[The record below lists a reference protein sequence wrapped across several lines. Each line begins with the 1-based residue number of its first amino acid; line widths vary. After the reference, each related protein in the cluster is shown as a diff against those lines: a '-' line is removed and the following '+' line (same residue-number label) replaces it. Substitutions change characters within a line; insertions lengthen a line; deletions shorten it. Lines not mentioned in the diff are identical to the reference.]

1 MSIRRMLPFIFINV
15 IVSLAVVLLVL
26 FWWDGRQAEAQ
37 PTPEPTSALADVTQA
52 TRVPATAAAEEEG
65 GEEAPDAAGETEEA
79 GEADEQPVHI
89 VQAGETLGR
98 ISELYEVPVDD
109 IAQANEIVNVNSIS
123 VGQQLIIP
131 VGGVATATPE
141 GNEGAEG
148 ADAPTRE
155 VPPTPLPTEPAEEG
169 TAIVEIS
176 EVIGLGELADEAV
189 RITNAGTRPVALQEW
204 ELLDE
209 GGHVYTFAAVTLYG
223 SSEAGSPSILVHTE
237 TGQNG
242 ASNLY
247 WGQEEAVWEPGE
259 TVTLRDAEGSVQ
271 ATYVIP

>member
-1 MSIRRMLPFIFINV
+1 MSMRRMLPFIFINI

-52 TRVPATAAAEEEG
+52 TPVPATAAAEGEG
-65 GEEAPDAAGETEEA
+65 GEEAPDPAGETTE
-79 GEADEQPVHI
+79 EADEQPVHI
-89 VQAGETLGR
+89 VQAGDTLGK

-109 IAQANEIVNVNSIS
+109 IAQANEIVNVNSIA

-141 GNEGAEG
+141 GNGGEG

-155 VPPTPLPTEPAEEG
+155 VPPTPLPTEPPAEG

-189 RITNAGTRPVALQEW
+189 RITNAGTRPVALQDW